1 MEKKRVRFLPDDKEV
16 LVTKGENLL
25 KAAMMAGVHIDASC
39 GGAGLCGRCKVK
51 IERGDGAGEVDEMGL
66 YQACKTFV
74 HQDLEV
80 RIPLVSHLD
89 RRALVRK
96 LPSAGISIARA
107 AAGEGLLISRP
118 FSPIVQKKF
127 IELSPPSSRDNISDL
142 ERLKRGIRVGFGLN
156 EVEIDPALIV
166 KLPHVLRQMNWAATV
181 TLRHDP
187 PRPALIIDVESG
199 DARAEDYAVAI
210 DVGTTTL
217 CSYLIDLNTGDIV
230 HEASDYNP
238 QIGFGDDVISRIVF
252 SQKGDGLKTLQNKV
266 VEKLNDLLREL
277 IEGVSASKENIYY
290 ISTAGNTTMS
300 HLLLGLD
307 PKYLREAPYTPVV
320 RSYPRLRAREIGLDV
335 NRNVSLDVFPCVA
348 SYVGGDIVAGVIASG
363 ISERQELTLYIDIGT
378 NGEIVLG
385 NREWLVCASCS
396 AGPAFEGGGIKHGL
410 RAMPGAIEAV
420 HIHPETLEPMVI
432 TIGMAKAK
440 GICGSGL
447 ISLVAS
453 LMGSCLIDQ
462 QGKFY
467 HDTGTERIR
476 EGRDGYEYLV
486 VSAENTA
493 TSEDI
498 VLTEVDIEN
507 LVRAKGA
514 MFAGYLTLAEAVGHG
529 ISDIER
535 VLIAGSFGSFLD
547 IEQSVTIGLLP
558 DLPRDRFFYIG
569 NGSLLGAKAAI
580 TSLEVMED
588 RERIA
593 GMMTNFE
600 LSDSPRFMEHYVSS
614 LFLPHTDCQ
623 LFPSVWTRVNCKERH
638 ARDSGIIE

>member
-16 LVTKGENLL
+16 LVTEGENLL

-51 IERGDGAGEVDEMGL
+51 VERGHATGEVDEMGL
-66 YQACKTFV
+66 FQACKTFV

-80 RIPLVSHLD
+80 LIPVVSHLD
-89 RRALVRK
+89 RRALARK
-96 LPSAGISIARA
+96 LPSAGISMARA
-107 AAGEGLLISRP
+107 AAGEGLLLSRP
-118 FSPIVQKKF
+118 FSPIAQKKF
-127 IELSPPSSRDNISDL
+127 LELSPPSSQDNISDL
-142 ERLKRGIRVGFGLN
+142 ERLKRGLRVGFGLN

-166 KLPHVLRQMNWAATV
+166 KLPQVLRQKNWAVTV
-181 TLRHDP
+181 TLRYDP
-187 PRPALIIDVESG
+187 PRPALIIDIEPG
-199 DARAEDYAVAI
+199 DTRAADYAVAI

-217 CSYLIDLNTGDIV
+217 CCYLIDLNTGDV
-230 HEASDYNP
+230 VNEASDYNP

-252 SQKGDGLKTLQNKV
+252 SQRGDGLKILQNKV

-277 IEGVSASKENIYY
+277 IKGVSTSKENIYY

-307 PKYLREAPYTPVV
+307 PKYLRQAPYTPVV
-320 RSYPRLRAREIGLDV
+320 KSYPRLRAKEIGLEV

-420 HIHPETLEPMVI
+420 HIHPETFEPMVI

-453 LMGSCLIDQ
+453 LMESCLIDQ

-467 HDTGTERIR
+467 HDAGTERIR
-476 EGRDGYEYLV
+476 ESRDGFEYLV

-493 TSEDI
+493 TGEDI
-498 VLTEVDIEN
+498 VITEVDIEN
-507 LVRAKGA
+507 LIRAKGA
-514 MFAGYLTLAEAVGHG
+514 MFAGYLTLAEAVGHS

-547 IEQSVTIGLLP
+547 IEQAITIGLLP

-580 TSLEVMED
+580 TSVEVMED

-614 LFLPHTDCQ
+614 LFLPHTDHQ
-623 LFPSVWTRVNCKERH
+623 LFPSVWTRVNCRER
-638 ARDSGIIE
+638 ARKNGVME